1 MTDNEIRID
10 DLEDV
15 TFENMFTV
23 PQTKYDW
30 MLESTKQLELVKQ
43 YVEAGN
49 ANINTIKAL
58 LGISEVKK

>member
-15 TFENMFTV
+15 TFENMVTV

-49 ANINTIKAL
+49 ANIDTIKAL

>member
-15 TFENMFTV
+15 TSENMVTV

-49 ANINTIKAL
+49 ANINTIKTL